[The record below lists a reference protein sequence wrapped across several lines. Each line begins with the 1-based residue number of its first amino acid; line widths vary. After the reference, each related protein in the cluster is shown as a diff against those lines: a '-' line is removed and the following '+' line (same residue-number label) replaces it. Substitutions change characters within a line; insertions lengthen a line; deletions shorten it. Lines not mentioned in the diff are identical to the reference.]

1 MEVIRRHIC
10 TKVDFPA
17 SHVCL
22 LEDNAS
28 TDQHENHE
36 PVNRCKQDTAQ
47 GYWHECYTNAPKFSG
62 QGPIKV
68 DYYLYQY
75 QYFFFDPYIGHQRP
89 IKISS
94 PCWCPIWGLYPPRTG
109 ASQPQTRHTSIAA
122 VGGEMV
128 IRGWP
133 SETEIRSTVKT
144 CVAGGTGLTYR

>member
-17 SHVCL
+17 NHVCL

-75 QYFFFDPYIGHQRP
+75 QYFFLTLILDTKDQSRFQAPVGAQFGDYILPEQEHRSRRPGTQALLRWAEQWSSGVGPVNLRYDQR
-89 IKISS
+89 
-94 PCWCPIWGLYPPRTG
+94 
-109 ASQPQTRHTSIAA
+109 
-122 VGGEMV
+122 
-128 IRGWP
+128 
-133 SETEIRSTVKT
+133 
-144 CVAGGTGLTYR
+144 